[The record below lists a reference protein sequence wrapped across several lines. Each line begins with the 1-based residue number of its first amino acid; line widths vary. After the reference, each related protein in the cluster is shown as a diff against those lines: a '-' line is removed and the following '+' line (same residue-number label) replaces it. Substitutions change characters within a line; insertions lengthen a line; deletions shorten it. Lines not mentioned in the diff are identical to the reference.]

1 MEERII
7 RLGIMIFFLFLPIIL
22 FVVGIIGISL
32 SKKNIILIIMSLEL
46 MLLSSN
52 YIYSYFSLYLD
63 DLMGQ
68 VFSLLILSVGAAE
81 SALGLA
87 LVISYY
93 RTYKYI

>member
-1 MEERII
+1 
-7 RLGIMIFFLFLPIIL
+7 MIFFLFLPIIL
-22 FVVGIIGISL
+22 FTIGIIGISL

-52 YIYSYFSLYLD
+52 YIYSYFSIYLD
-63 DLMGQ
+63 DLIGQ

>member
-1 MEERII
+1 
-7 RLGIMIFFLFLPIIL
+7 MIFYLFLPIVL
-22 FVVGIIGISL
+22 FVVGIIGISM

-46 MLLSSN
+46 MLLASN
-52 YIYSYFSLYLD
+52 YIYTFFSIYLD

-68 VFSLLILSVGAAE
+68 VFSLLILSIGAAE

-93 RTYKYI
+93 RTYKYV